1 MQVFTDR
8 VDKKYQSWICSR
20 PQNWKVLLVFSSVTL
35 FYSGLSVTDFIICPL
50 LWSADDTEVQH
61 ETGLH
66 NFLFIPTCIL
76 EQDS

>member
-8 VDKKYQSWICSR
+8 VDKKYHSWFCSR

-35 FYSGLSVTDFIICPL
+35 FHSGLSVTDFIICPL

-61 ETGLH
+61 ETDLH
-66 NFLFIPTCIL
+66 NFLFIPTDIL